1 MPLELILL
9 IAILLLIGLG
19 LFVYLIILLIQRP
32 RINQSRIDDYVAV
45 SDEISSAQ
53 LSQPNI
59 GDNNFDRIDDIRE
72 WINRSLTIFSSGN
85 LKHKLSSA
93 YWPITDVEFVS
104 IRYFIFAIGF
114 LFGWVMTRSLIGGII
129 LGIIMY
135 LIPEFLLQQAISK
148 RQKLFQDQ
156 LIDVLILIR
165 GAIQAG
171 YGLLQS
177 LDVVVSEMA
186 SPSSE
191 EFGRVIREVQIGY
204 SLNQALTNLANRM
217 GSDDLQ
223 LVVTSIVI
231 NNQVGGNLSTML
243 TAVTNTI
250 RARYQLFGE
259 VRASTSYAR
268 YAGYLLTFLPF
279 GTGLAMFFLSPDT
292 YAESLQLGISQIILA
307 GAGVLVFIGNI
318 WLRRISHIEV

>member
-9 IAILLLIGLG
+9 IAFILVIGLG
-19 LFVYLIILLIQRP
+19 IIIYLIIAFFQRP
-32 RINQSRIDDYVAV
+32 KLNRSRIEDYVTTI
-45 SDEISSAQ
+45 DEENYAQ
-53 LSQPNI
+53 LSKSGS
-59 GDNNFDRIDDIRE
+59 GDLNFDKLDDVRN
-72 WINRSLTIFSSGN
+72 WINRTLTFFSSGD

-93 YWPITDVEFVS
+93 YWPVTDVEFVS
-104 IRYFIFAIGF
+104 IRYFAFAVG
-114 LFGWVMTRSLIGGII
+114 LLLGWGLTRSLIGGII
-129 LGIIMY
+129 LGIIVY
-135 LIPEFLLQQAISK
+135 LVPGYLLQRAIVK
-148 RQKLFQDQ
+148 RQNTFQDQ

-204 SLNQALTNLANRM
+204 SLNQALTNLASRM
-217 GSDDLQ
+217 ESDDLQ

-231 NNQVGGNLSTML
+231 NNEVGGNLSTML

-259 VRASTSYAR
+259 IRAATSYAR

-292 YAESLQLGISQIILA
+292 YAESLRTSISQIILA

-318 WLRRISHIEV
+318 WLRRISNIEV